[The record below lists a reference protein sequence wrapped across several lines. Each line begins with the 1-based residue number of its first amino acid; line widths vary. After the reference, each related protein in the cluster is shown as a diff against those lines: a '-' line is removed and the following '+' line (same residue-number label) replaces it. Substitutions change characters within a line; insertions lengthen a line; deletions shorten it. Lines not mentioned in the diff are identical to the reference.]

1 MGKSKQN
8 YVPTPTKV
16 KNKVQMVKDVNVKKK
31 KKKILFEYNVDKNS
45 KI

>member
-31 KKKILFEYNVDKNS
+31 KKILFEYNVDKNS